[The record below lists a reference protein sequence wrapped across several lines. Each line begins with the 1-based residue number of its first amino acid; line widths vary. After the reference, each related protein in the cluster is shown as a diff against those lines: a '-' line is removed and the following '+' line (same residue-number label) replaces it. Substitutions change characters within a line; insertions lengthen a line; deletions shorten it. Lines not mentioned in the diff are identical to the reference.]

1 MQDSSSSLPTFSTST
16 FYYLLGLSVFISCF
30 GLFIPIMEVD
40 ASQYAS
46 MSLELWQSHSLLQLT
61 DLGEA
66 YLDKP
71 PLLFWLAGLS
81 IHILGNSSF
90 AFKLPSFLFAW
101 GSVYALYRFTIIYYQ
116 ISIARLSALVYACSV
131 TFLLFTNDI
140 RTDTLMIALVVFAVW
155 QLGEFLQ
162 ENKVFSLFLATGFIA
177 LAMLAKG
184 PIGLVVPC
192 LAVGPNILLKRQ
204 WKSFIRWE
212 IIFIPLILLLILSP
226 MLIGLHQQWGMHG
239 LSFFFWEQSFGRI
252 TGENVWENEA
262 SYFYFLHNIVWAVLP
277 FTLFFLNSLVQ
288 VLVNWRKQV
297 EYISFFGLLLPFLA
311 LSLSHYKLPH
321 YIYVTVPFASILI
334 AKSIHTW
341 INETHKPFDLVA
353 YWLQL
358 TLITSLLIAP
368 ILIFFAF
375 PASMLT
381 YFTYLLGIIAI
392 LSAFY
397 LLQFG
402 KKAIILVSFGAFL
415 LGAFIVNSHAYP
427 ALLKYQGSSEAAF
440 YIKEHDIPQDQ
451 LYQRNI
457 WWRGFH
463 YYSGGNVPAFQ
474 KNSLASHN
482 AYVLTN
488 EDGYSS
494 LISMHQTELLKRF
507 DHFNVTRL
515 SLDFLNPKTRKSKV
529 QSLYLVKIYPSD

>member
-1 MQDSSSSLPTFSTST
+1 MTSLMTAGEAINQYVFPRTPMIDNYIEVWTSNNFQKYTINSIIISSITVIGVLITSIPAAYS
-16 FYYLLGLSVFISCF
+16 FARIDFPFKNLIFYLLLLSLMIPEIITLLPHLLIIRGEIIPLPFGPSWMNTLQGLTVPFMGNIF
-30 GLFIPIMEVD
+30 VIFLLRQYFKKIPN
-40 ASQYAS
+40 
-46 MSLELWQSHSLLQLT
+46 ELWDAARLDGSSHFYFLT
-61 DLGEA
+61 RIVVPMSMPIIVTVALFTFIIA
-66 YLDKP
+66 WNSFAW
-71 PLLFWLAGLS
+71 PLLILTKEDWYPVTVS
-81 IHILGNSSF
+81 IYSF
-90 AFKLPSFLFAW
+90 
-101 GSVYALYRFTIIYYQ
+101 VR
-116 ISIARLSALVYACSV
+116 
-131 TFLLFTNDI
+131 
-140 RTDTLMIALVVFAVW
+140 
-155 QLGEFLQ
+155 E
-162 ENKVFSLFLATGFIA
+162 
-177 LAMLAKG
+177 
-184 PIGLVVPC
+184 
-192 LAVGPNILLKRQ
+192 VGPNFHLL
-204 WKSFIRWE
+204 
-212 IIFIPLILLLILSP
+212 
-226 MLIGLHQQWGMHG
+226 M
-239 LSFFFWEQSFGRI
+239 
-252 TGENVWENEA
+252 A
-262 SYFYFLHNIVWAVLP
+262 AC
-277 FTLFFLNSLVQ
+277 
-288 VLVNWRKQV
+288 
-297 EYISFFGLLLPFLA
+297 
-311 LSLSHYKLPH
+311 
-321 YIYVTVPFASILI
+321 LI
-334 AKSIHTW
+334 A
-341 INETHKPFDLVA
+341 
-353 YWLQL
+353 
-358 TLITSLLIAP
+358 IAP

-402 KKAIILVSFGAFL
+402 KKAIILASFGAFL

-515 SLDFLNPKTRKSKV
+515 SLDFLNPKTRKSKL